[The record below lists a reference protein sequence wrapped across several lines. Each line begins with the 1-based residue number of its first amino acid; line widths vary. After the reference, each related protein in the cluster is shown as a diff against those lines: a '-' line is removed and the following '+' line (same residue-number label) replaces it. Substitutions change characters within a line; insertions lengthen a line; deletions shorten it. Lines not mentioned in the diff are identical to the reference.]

1 MRFEKRR
8 GKRSITPYPFKRGW
22 GDPYTGDMQNM
33 LIAFWNAENGQDM
46 VEYSLLLGFIALSGA
61 AVLTGLRSEMVNTW
75 HTIST
80 SFSAA
85 STTAAS

>member
-1 MRFEKRR
+1 
-8 GKRSITPYPFKRGW
+8 
-22 GDPYTGDMQNM
+22 M
-33 LIAFWNAENGQDM
+33 LTTFWRADNGQDM

-61 AVLTGLRSEMVNTW
+61 AVLTGLRAQMVDTW